1 MDFSDSPEE
10 AAFRSEVVAFLKSNA
25 SGYVGPADPPW
36 SEEELVARGR
46 DWQRLKLAHGFGALP
61 WPRAFGGREASS
73 MELGIF
79 HEEEGR
85 YHVPYGPFIK
95 IGLNLA
101 GPTILHH
108 GTEAQKAQFVAPT
121 LKAELL
127 WCQLFSEPSA
137 GSDLAGLRTRAVRDG
152 DDWLIDGQKLWTSW
166 GHTADYGI
174 LIARH
179 DDTLPKHKGLTF
191 FIIDMKSPGITVRP
205 IRQING
211 RSDFNEVFLDGVRV
225 PDTMRVGGVG
235 EGWRVAMTT
244 LTHERAGAGGDAGE
258 FAFDD
263 LLRVAIGAGRL
274 ADPAVRQRLAD
285 LHVREHGVR
294 YFRKR
299 QLSGASQ
306 GRTPGAEAGIGK
318 LLYGRYLQELS
329 ATAMEFLGEQGV
341 VADASV
347 GRIMDAYLWS
357 SVLRVAGGADE
368 ILRNQLGERVLGLPA
383 DARSDRDTPFNAIPV
398 GPRP

>member
-1 MDFSDSPEE
+1 MDFSDSEQD
-10 AAFRSEVVAFLKSNA
+10 AAFRAEVAAFMRDHA
-25 SGYVGPADPPW
+25 TAYARPPEPAW
-36 SEEELVARGR
+36 SEDALVSRGR
-46 DWQRLKLAHGFGALP
+46 DWQKLKLAHGYGALS
-61 WPRAFGGREASS
+61 WPRAFGGREATAT
-73 MELGIF
+73 ELAIF
-79 HEEEGR
+79 REEEGR

-108 GTEAQKAQFVAPT
+108 GTEAQKAAFIAPT
-121 LKAELL
+121 LNAELL

-152 DDWLIDGQKLWTSW
+152 DDWIIDGQKVWTSW
-166 GHTADYGI
+166 GHVADYGI

-179 DDTLPKHKGLTF
+179 DETLPKHKGLTF
-191 FIIDMKSPGITVRP
+191 FIVDMKAPGITIRP

-225 PDTMRVGGVG
+225 SDAMRVGAVG
-235 EGWRVAMTT
+235 EGWKVAMTT

-258 FAFDD
+258 FAFED
-263 LLRVAIGAGRL
+263 LFRAAGAAGRL
-274 ADPAVRQRLAD
+274 EDPIARQRLAG
-285 LHVREHGVR
+285 LYVREHGVR

-299 QLSGASQ
+299 QLSVAAQ
-306 GRTPGAEAGIGK
+306 GRPIGAEAGIGK
-318 LLYGRYLQELS
+318 LLHGRYLQDLSSAALEL
-329 ATAMEFLGEQGV
+329 AGETGV
-341 VADASV
+341 VDQSGV
-347 GRIMDAYLWS
+347 GRAMDAYLWA

-383 DARSDRDTPFNAIPV
+383 DSRSDRDAPFNTLPT
-398 GPRP
+398 GPRT